1 MTTVSNKP
9 LGDMTAQEI
18 SEDLN
23 RVLSRMTPR
32 DPRMQEWECE
42 DGYIVGY
49 TTERFGTGVSP
60 FDLSSGPS
68 GTGKFG
74 FFLYKPERR
83 KGEIVSWRLVRSR
96 YLNKRKDAKRLATVA
111 YWQHNPSKVAKRE
124 AQGWTLDRRT
134 GEWGMT
140 IHL

>member
-49 TTERFGTGVSP
+49 TTCRGGWY
-60 FDLSSGPS
+60 GPA
-68 GTGKFG
+68 
-74 FFLYKPERR
+74 
-83 KGEIVSWRLVRSR
+83 